1 MNFQLSEDQV
11 ALRDGLQAIVEGRF
25 SLDDI
30 RGREDAPSVV
40 DRAGWQVLSD
50 AGVFALL
57 VPEALGGLGLS
68 ITDAVVAM
76 EVLGHAL
83 VPGPLVGTMLAAGT
97 VPGAAEGTTLVGIA
111 ATSDRGAIPGVIE
124 LPSDCDGYVV
134 LPSSRDGAAPAT
146 YVERSALSASPATRS
161 LDPLHPVGRLEAP
174 IVPSAQELP
183 GTADALRRKALL
195 LTAAFEVGLA
205 AFALELSVSYA
216 KDRYQFGRPIGSF
229 QAIKHL
235 LADELA
241 RLEMARAQLH
251 YAAVVTDAPD
261 IAAIDGEV
269 YGLSSTQLE
278 WRAVAG
284 AKLLCDQVAVSA
296 TKTAVQVHG
305 GMGYTWEVPV
315 HLALKRARVH
325 ATMLATSDQMA
336 DIVASLTH

>member
-25 SLDDI
+25 SLDAV
-30 RGREDAPSVV
+30 REREDASSVV
-40 DRAGWQVLSD
+40 DKAGWQALAD
-50 AGVFALL
+50 AGVFCLF
-57 VPEALGGLGLS
+57 VPESLGGLGLS
-68 ITDAVVAM
+68 ITDGVVAV

-83 VPGPLVGTMLAAGT
+83 VPGPIIGTMLAAGT
-97 VPGAAEGTTLVGIA
+97 IAGAAEGTTLVGIA
-111 ATSDRGAIPGVIE
+111 ATSDRGAVPGVLE
-124 LPSDCDGYVV
+124 LPSDCDGYLV
-134 LPSSRDGAAPAT
+134 LPSARDGAAPAT
-146 YVERSALSASPATRS
+146 YLARSAISATLATRS
-161 LDPLHPVGRLEAP
+161 LDPLHPVGRLNGP
-174 IVPSAQELP
+174 LVSGTLELS
-183 GTADALRRKALL
+183 GTADALRRRALL

-205 AFALELSVSYA
+205 AFALELSVAYA

-284 AKLLCDQVAVSA
+284 AKLLCDQAALSA

>member
-1 MNFQLSEDQV
+1 MNFQLSDDQV
-11 ALRDGLQAIVEGRF
+11 ALKDGLQAIVDGRF
-25 SLDDI
+25 SLEQI
-30 RGREDAPSVV
+30 RSREDERSVV
-40 DRAGWQVLSD
+40 DRTGWQALGD

-57 VPEALGGLGLS
+57 VPESLGGLGLGV
-68 ITDAVVAM
+68 TDAVVAM
-76 EVLGHAL
+76 EVLGRAL

-97 VPGAAEGTTLVGIA
+97 IAGAAEGTTLVGLA
-111 ATSDRGAIPGVIE
+111 ATSDRGAIPGVLE
-124 LPSDCDGYVV
+124 LPGDCDGYLV
-134 LPSSRDGAAPAT
+134 LPSARDGASPVT
-146 YVERSALSASPATRS
+146 YVARSAISATEAVRS
-161 LDPLHPVGRLEAP
+161 LDPLHPVARLDAP
-174 IVPSAQELP
+174 LPSSTQELS

-195 LTAAFEVGLA
+195 LTAAIEVGLA
-205 AFALELSVSYA
+205 AFALELSVAYA

-251 YAAVVTDAPD
+251 YAAVLTDTSD

-269 YGLSSTQLE
+269 YGLSATQME

-336 DIVASLTH
+336 DIVASLTQ